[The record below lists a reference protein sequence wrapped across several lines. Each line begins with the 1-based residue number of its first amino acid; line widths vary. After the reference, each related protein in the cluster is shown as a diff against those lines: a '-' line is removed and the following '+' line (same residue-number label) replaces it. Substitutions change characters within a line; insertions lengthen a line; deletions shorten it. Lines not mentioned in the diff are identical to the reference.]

1 MRLVEKKLSK
11 HPETWA
17 PELWITVAMPLEPVK
32 DPAICSAGEAFDILG
47 AKFAALIKE
56 PKGWICSKCGVD
68 RTKSVCPK
76 GDTAAL
82 TGDCPMIATAHGV
95 EE

>member
-1 MRLVEKKLSK
+1 MRLVEKKVIM

-17 PELWITVAMPLEPVK
+17 PELLVTVAVTLEPVK

-47 AKFAALIKE
+47 AKFVEILK
-56 PKGWICSKCGVD
+56 
-68 RTKSVCPK
+68 TQ
-76 GDTAAL
+76 
-82 TGDCPMIATAHGV
+82 GV